1 MIEFHSVYP
10 ALNKPLTILG
20 VERRPF
26 FGLLILAAALFTFFN
41 ALVPALALF
50 LVFLVLLRAATQI
63 DPQILRVLI
72 NSSRFAVR
80 YDPAKWSPSG
90 TERGEQKR

>member
-1 MIEFHSVYP
+1 MIEFHAVYP

-20 VERRPF
+20 VERKLF
-26 FGLLILAAALFTFFN
+26 FCLVMAAAALFTFFS
-41 ALVPALALF
+41 ALLPALALF
-50 LVFLVLLRAATQI
+50 FVFLVLLRAATQI

-80 YDPAKWSPSG
+80 YDPAKWFSPG
-90 TERGEQKR
+90 AERGEQ